1 MRAKCEHGY
10 FTSEPCP
17 WCLGNDPGDVV
28 PVNGHG
34 NGWLLRLGNPVCPSC
49 GGPGKAGWG
58 MYVDINI
65 SALASRHMCTCYVC
79 RIGDNT
85 VEAIARRAVHEEQRG
100 VRKQRGSKAR

>member
-1 MRAKCEHGY
+1 
-10 FTSEPCP
+10 
-17 WCLGNDPGDVV
+17 
-28 PVNGHG
+28 
-34 NGWLLRLGNPVCPSC
+34 
-49 GGPGKAGWG
+49 